1 MPVALDSNRIRHFPS
16 QRPQAGRSTRL
27 YGLPA
32 GAAGT
37 GGAAPPRLPGEQ
49 QAQLSLK
56 DKDKQGSA
64 FPLTPRDRHSI
75 LAPRASPPFGAPI
88 QLTWVLVDAMQIR
101 TLCSEGRSCRDLA
114 AVLADWP
121 AWLAPISA
129 QEVRGNVQVIS

>member
-1 MPVALDSNRIRHFPS
+1 
-16 QRPQAGRSTRL
+16 
-27 YGLPA
+27 
-32 GAAGT
+32 
-37 GGAAPPRLPGEQ
+37 LPGEQ

>member
-1 MPVALDSNRIRHFPS
+1 MSVALDSNRISHFPS
-16 QRPQAGRSTRL
+16 Q
-27 YGLPA
+27 
-32 GAAGT
+32 AAG
-37 GGAAPPRLPGEQ
+37 GGAVDSTVRAASRRSGHGWRRAAPVARRTAAP
-49 QAQLSLK
+49 LSLK